1 MVIFKFNVKGLLTQ
15 DHNLEILASS
25 FLAGILR
32 PKITL
37 SSLSLKATQKATQI
51 PQYLLQLLLCYPY
64 VF

>member
-25 FLAGILR
+25 FLAGVLR

-37 SSLSLKATQKATQI
+37 SSLSLKATQI
-51 PQYLLQLLLCYPY
+51 PQYLPQLLLCYPY